1 MYAVHQV
8 AKYSR
13 PRQEHDEAIVY
24 IVKYLKA
31 TRHIG
36 LCFKP
41 DTSKGFQ
48 FYCDA
53 DFAGNWNKEFAETD
67 PGTAK
72 SRSGWVVFMQP
83 APFGPPSCSHK
94 LRLHH

>member
-8 AKYSR
+8 VPD
-13 PRQEHDEAIVY
+13 PRQEHGEAIVY

-41 DTSKGFQ
+41 DASKGF
-48 FYCDA
+48 DA
-53 DFAGNWNKEFAETD
+53 TVTLTLQAI
-67 PGTAK
+67 GT
-72 SRSGWVVFMQP
+72 RSLQ
-83 APFGPPSCSHK
+83 K
-94 LRLHH
+94 LTLALQNLGVDG